1 MNKRILVTISFSF
14 SIRYIVRT
22 GFLEKLRAFA
32 EPVVILTWHQL
43 DLIEEL
49 DTKGFEVHVLPETS
63 RGKIYLNHRRKIDY
77 WFNAFRLK
85 SPTRKIQVRFLEQYA
100 PKSNTLLK
108 FLSGSYN
115 VLKMYLPGQ
124 VKKMLAQEEQLLL
137 ADTNYNAIE
146 EWVTKLDATAVFTV
160 TPFHSQ
166 EDIFLRACK
175 NKGLK
180 MLTAILSFDNITK
193 RGWIPVAYDAYM
205 VWNKYNLA
213 ELHRIYPLTQHKE
226 VTITGAPQFDFYFQE
241 KYLLPLEEW
250 KQIVG
255 LENINERKIILYAG
269 GPQALF
275 PNEPQYLKHIDE
287 AISNGKIEG
296 NPIVLFRCHPV
307 DKIERWKEAIG
318 NSPNIVFDSSW
329 TGKQHLTHTN
339 IMDEDIAKLCS
350 TLAHTDVHVNLCSTM
365 TVDGSIYNKP
375 QIGPAYDDIAP
386 SKASLLEAM
395 YWQEHFIPIMKTN
408 GLSLARSKEQLV
420 AFINEALHMPQEMT
434 KASKRIVDEII
445 TFSDGK
451 STERLIGTIKNH
463 LSTQKEVQK
472 G

>member
-22 GFLEKLRAFA
+22 GFLEKLRQFA
-32 EPVVILTWHQL
+32 EPIIIMTWQQD
-43 DLIEEL
+43 DLIGEL
-49 DTKGFEVHVLPETS
+49 KAKGFEVHVLPETNRS
-63 RGKIYLNHRRKIDY
+63 KIYVNHRRKIDY
-77 WFNAFRLK
+77 WFNTFRLK
-85 SPTRKIQVRFLEQYA
+85 SPTRKIQVKFLEQYA
-100 PKSNTLLK
+100 PKSNLLLK
-108 FLSGSYN
+108 FLSESYN
-115 VLKMYLPGQ
+115 ILKMYVPGQ
-124 VKKMLAQEEQLLL
+124 VKKIFAKEEQLLL
-137 ADTNYNAIE
+137 ADTNYTAIE
-146 EWVTKLDATAVFTV
+146 EWVTKLGATAVFTV

-175 NKGLK
+175 NKGMK

-193 RGWIPVAYDAYM
+193 RGWIPVEYDAYM
-205 VWNKYNLA
+205 VWNKYNHA
-213 ELHRIYPLTQHKE
+213 ELHRIYPFTRHKE
-226 VTITGAPQFDFYFQE
+226 VTITGAPQFDFYLQE
-241 KYLLPLEEW
+241 RFLLPVEQW

-255 LENINERKIILYAG
+255 LNNINGRKIVLYAG

-287 AISNGKIEG
+287 AITNGKIEG

-307 DKIERWKEAIG
+307 DKIERWKEAVG

-329 TGKQHLTHTN
+329 TGIQHLTHTN
-339 IMDEDIAKLCS
+339 IKDEDIAKLCS
-350 TLAHTDVHVNLCSTM
+350 TLAYTDVHVNLCSTM

-386 SKASLLEAM
+386 SKASLLEGM

-408 GLSLARSKEQLV
+408 GLSLARSKEQLI
-420 AFINEALHMPQEMT
+420 AFINEALHTPEEMT

-445 TFSDGK
+445 TYSDGR
-451 STERLIGTIKNH
+451 STERVVETIRQN
-463 LSTQKEVQK
+463 LMA
-472 G
+472 